1 MTIVIILYK
10 SQNTL
15 SITMCINFTAYKI
28 FVHNPVENES
38 IFILKIKI
46 CLFKSSALT
55 AVGYVTVIPYHL

>member
-38 IFILKIKI
+38 ILILKLKFV
-46 CLFKSSALT
+46 CLS
-55 AVGYVTVIPYHL
+55 HLR